1 VYGGLGRVG
10 LDHGSGIKDDG
21 LGEYEEE
28 ELAPGF
34 STSALKFVKGIVKEE
49 EEDEGEEFLLDG
61 EDDEEVA
68 NELEKI
74 NDAINSQSEESKL
87 ADGEINFDKPFYK
100 NIPSTDEEY
109 QKILKDRFGHE
120 SFKEG
125 LLEALKILLEKK

>member
-1 VYGGLGRVG
+1 MYGGLGRVG

-74 NDAINSQSEESKL
+74 NDAINS
-87 ADGEINFDKPFYK
+87 
-100 NIPSTDEEY
+100 
-109 QKILKDRFGHE
+109 
-120 SFKEG
+120 
-125 LLEALKILLEKK
+125 